1 MREKILINARII
13 DPSQGMDEK
22 GSIIIGNNGK
32 IKAIGKSVK
41 KNDAESAEVIDIK
54 NHIVIPGIVDIINSG
69 LFASRMSKLKS
80 FVRFLLF
87 MISFAAIKRW
97 WILCKS
103 SGELSSFMALQT
115 TGFFLRESASVV
127 SLFYALLLS
136 KMEMCLSLFHLSF
149 WKVCIILKAR
159 SDFIYFTPKY
169 FFISPE
175 CNFIDFLIFLA
186 TLVTDFSSSAVSSI
200 LLPCKVG
207 LLYFN

>member
-1 MREKILINARII
+1 M
-13 DPSQGMDEK
+13 
-22 GSIIIGNNGK
+22 GSESIWPLPFLLLSNIFVIWCFQE
-32 IKAIGKSVK
+32 SVL
-41 KNDAESAEVIDIK
+41 NLGEVISSFFRTETSTSSLMCFGG
-54 NHIVIPGIVDIINSG
+54 PCINSG

-97 WILCKS
+97 WILCNS

-159 SDFIYFTPKY
+159 SDFIYLTPKY

-207 LLYFN
+207 LLYFNYVLL